1 MIYLGVVDV
10 TGKRLEKSLLEA
22 FEKSFPEEYG
32 RITGRKNEKSKL
44 ESIAA
49 RLLIKK
55 IYEAVF
61 GEEMPSICYTDKGKP
76 FFSGGK
82 TVFSISHSNGIVA
95 VALTKDEENI
105 GIDVQE
111 LPKNENVANRAE
123 KRFLSVIKRRDLL
136 FCRGEAED
144 FSENEMKDVLVSKK
158 QEMLADEQK
167 EMLAD
172 EQKEMLAS
180 EQKEECEKSSA
191 CRNEASSKDNPFA
204 NMGVRFFNL
213 TDCGVEPAR
222 ENLGIALLSTLEEPY
237 VIKENSFE
245 QGADFLKTWTSLE
258 ALVKLSGEGLSK
270 TGDVNETLQKSNL
283 KTLFLQHGSCEWAL
297 SVAVFKK

>member
-10 TGKRLEKSLLEA
+10 RGKRLEKSLLEA

-55 IYEAVF
+55 IYEAAF

-111 LPKNENVANRAE
+111 FPKNENVANRAE

-144 FSENEMKDVLVSKK
+144 FFANEKKEVFVSEN
-158 QEMLADEQK
+158 Q

-180 EQKEECEKSSA
+180 EQKEVCEKASA
-191 CRNEASSKDNPFA
+191 CRNEASGKDNPFVD
-204 NMGVRFFNL
+204 MGVRFFNL

-222 ENLGIALLSTLEEPY
+222 ENIGIALLSTLEEPY
-237 VIKENSFE
+237 VIKENSFKE
-245 QGADFLKTWTSLE
+245 GSDFLKTWTSLE

-270 TGDVNETLQKSNL
+270 TSDVNETLQKSNL

-297 SVAVFKK
+297 SVAVFKN